1 MAGRLAGRRAFITG
15 ATRGIG
21 LAIAQHFAREGAAL
35 ALLAIT
41 LHAMPKAAIHSW
53 EEYLIY
59 IPPDDPPDER
69 LVELLDQRGL
79 GHH

>member
-35 ALLAIT
+35 ALAGRTAQDL
-41 LHAMPKAAIHSW
+41 
-53 EEYLIY
+53 
-59 IPPDDPPDER
+59 
-69 LVELLDQRGL
+69 QRSRSICDATV
-79 GHH
+79 HRCRRSHVM